1 MTVPY
6 MSKYY
11 DNDCVPVIECV
22 WRKGQTDRVAWFLE
36 LKQELSLSVVILNFS
51 VCIAESVTLKCF

>member
-11 DNDCVPVIECV
+11 DNDCVVIECV
-22 WRKGQTDRVAWFLE
+22 WRKGQIDHVAWFLE
-36 LKQELSLSVVILNFS
+36 LKQELSVSVVILNFS
-51 VCIAESVTLKCF
+51 VCIAEAVTLKCF